1 MPPETTADT
10 LELPP
15 APERPADRYTVRRD
29 RCVVEVS
36 LRPLG
41 IRLLRARLRARAGDL
56 VVSGG
61 EPAVASIQLDLL
73 ARPIRLAPLAAMVL
87 RGVPRR
93 RRLTFTAVDVDLPT
107 GSHWTTI
114 DGAVTVPESAGRP
127 WSLPLTV
134 RAVPGDEAT
143 ILLAA
148 RGPIRPPETVRGWF
162 AGVARWLWL
171 DAAVEFAR

>member
-1 MPPETTADT
+1 MPSETTDT

-15 APERPADRYTVRRD
+15 APERPADRYALRRD
-29 RCVVEVS
+29 RCVVEIS
-36 LRPLG
+36 LRPFG

-61 EPAVASIQLDLL
+61 EPLVASIQLDLL
-73 ARPIRLAPLAAMVL
+73 ARPIRVAPMAALLL

-107 GSHWTTI
+107 GSHPTPI
-114 DGAVTVPESAGRP
+114 DGAVTVHGSAGRP
-127 WSLPLTV
+127 WSLPLAVRTV
-134 RAVPGDEAT
+134 PADEAT

-162 AGVARWLWL
+162 GRCLWL